1 LSAIFGYLIG
11 SISFSRLVLKLKA
24 PGKDISDLAVAVE
37 GTGEAAPVKVYGANA
52 ASMILGTKYGIGIGI
67 LDMLKVAV
75 PMLIFRFFVYPNS
88 FTYLAVSVG
97 ALMGHNWPVYY
108 RFRGG
113 RGFSVIFGSFV
124 IIDWF
129 GAIIEPIFGI
139 MLGMFLVRNIMFAY
153 SSWLWL
159 LPVWFWFR
167 VTDSGALFLVF
178 YSIIIILIFTIAT
191 IPEIKT
197 VAKYR
202 REGKLSDYQNSLF
215 DSSPRWRGMKSMQDK
230 INDLRK
236 RGYLVGLLIAVLL
249 IIVLLGLQYLPAW
262 IQLTL
267 P

>member
-1 LSAIFGYLIG
+1 LSAIVGYLIG
-11 SISFSRLVLKLKA
+11 SISFSRLVLRLKA

-37 GTGEAAPVKVYGANA
+37 GTDEAAPVKVYGANA

-67 LDMLKVAV
+67 LDMLKAAA
-75 PMLIFRFFVYPNS
+75 PMLVFRFFVYPDS

-129 GAIIEPIFGI
+129 GSIIEPVFGI

-167 VTDSGALFLVF
+167 VTSNSALFLVV

-202 REGKLSDYQNSLF
+202 REGKLGEYQSSLF

-230 INDLRK
+230 IEGLGK
-236 RGYLVGLLIAVLL
+236 GGLFLGLVFAVLL
-249 IIVLLGLQYLPAW
+249 IIVLISLQYLPAW